1 MVSYVNLLILS
12 LGGSPAP
19 AIFSI
24 KRQHPRQVVF
34 FVSEQSA
41 ALIDEVL
48 AAAAFDGKVTL
59 IVVPDPEDLPH
70 CFRLAEELV
79 DGIGTSQRPT
89 VVVDLT
95 GGTKVMVAALAM
107 AAYGKIEQFSYV
119 GGSVRT
125 KEGLGLVGEGHETL
139 KTFFITSSP
148 EKR

>member
-1 MVSYVNLLILS
+1 MVSYVDLLILS

-19 AIFSI
+19 AVFSI

-48 AAAAFDGKVTL
+48 TAAAFDGKVIRT
-59 IVVPDPEDLPH
+59 VVPDPEDLPH

-79 DGIGTSQRPT
+79 KGIGTSRWPT
-89 VVVDLT
+89 AVVDLT

-107 AAYGKIEQFSYV
+107 AAHGKIEQFSYV

-125 KEGLGLVGEGHETL
+125 KKGLGLVGEGHETL
-139 KTFFITSSP
+139 KTFLITPSP
-148 EKR
+148 ERR